1 MAKEAT
7 VRSLVNAFGKETSGR
22 IRFRS
27 YLQQA
32 ASLLGDEP
40 VIAKFCTFDNGY
52 GNVAVLTPHYVIDI
66 EGDDGDDGDG
76 LAFCL
81 LRSID
86 DVGVFEGIVKSI
98 PGTSESSVAVIVN
111 PSYEPSGPWWIAE
124 SDEEKESLQSFT
136 SRLLQSVQSLER
148 GTS

>member
-1 MAKEAT
+1 MVNQTAVRDLVTTFSKEA
-7 VRSLVNAFGKETSGR
+7 SGR
-22 IRFRS
+22 TRFRS

-40 VIAKFCTFDNGY
+40 VVAQFHTLDEGY
-52 GNVAVLTPHYVIDI
+52 GNIAVLTPHYVIDI
-66 EGDDGDDGDG
+66 EGDDDDGDGG

-81 LRSID
+81 LRSIE
-86 DVGVFEGIVKSI
+86 DVGVFEGVVKSI

-124 SDEEKESLQSFT
+124 SDEEKESLRSFT
-136 SRLLQSVQSLER
+136 SRLLQSVRSLER